1 MKKTPKRDVEKEME
15 EEIWHE
21 LIEIEDKEEVLVL
34 FAVEAGSR
42 AWGFAS
48 PNSDYDVRFIYVRPE
63 DEYLRLEKRPDVI
76 EWKLNDRVDINGWDL
91 KKALTL
97 LHGSNPALF
106 EWNHSPIVYELSD
119 YWKTIRKEVNE
130 FFQLKAGFHHYIG
143 MAERTYKGE
152 LLGEKVKLKKY
163 FHAIRAILAAKFILA
178 TNCTPPTTFG
188 ELAINGLKPGTL
200 PALDELRIRKS
211 FEDLGEGKPIPAL
224 NQYIEENIK
233 DLRSKAN
240 QIPRS
245 EPVPWERLNEMFRD
259 GIDAFYDRL

>member
-1 MKKTPKRDVEKEME
+1 VRGIIENELLEIEEKEKV
-15 EEIWHE
+15 H
-21 LIEIEDKEEVLVL
+21 VL
-34 FAVEAGSR
+34 FAAEAGSR

-48 PNSDYDVRFIYVRPE
+48 PDSDYDVRFIYVRPKE
-63 DEYLRLEKRPDVI
+63 EYLRLEKRPDVI
-76 EWKLNDRVDINGWDL
+76 EWKLNETVDINGWDL

-97 LHGSNPALF
+97 LRSSNPALF
-106 EWNHSPIVYELSD
+106 EWNNSPIVYEISD
-119 YWKTIRKEVNE
+119 YWEKIREEVNE
-130 FFQLKAGFHHYIG
+130 FFQPKAGFHHYIS
-143 MAERTYKGE
+143 MAESTYSH
-152 LLGEKVKLKKY
+152 LLDETVKLKKY

-200 PALDELRIRKS
+200 PALDELWIRKS